1 MGFSVKCLVIAPW
14 ILGATLMLLAS
25 QHDKDL
31 ASRQAA
37 TVGQIV
43 AHEPSNHNR
52 YGYKFRVD
60 GHEYRGWETPLKAEP
75 QIGQSV
81 TIYYDTRSPDE
92 NALSLITPNWAVPGS
107 RERLASFSSV
117 RSSRLS
123 FTWSNASRIPTTR
136 NSSCDGCLSRIG

>member
-1 MGFSVKCLVIAPW
+1 L
-14 ILGATLMLLAS
+14 LLAS
-25 QHDKDL
+25 QHDKDV

-52 YGYKFRVD
+52 YGYKFQVD

-75 QIGQSV
+75 KIGQSV

-92 NALSLITPNWAVPGS
+92 NALTDYAESGS
-107 RERLASFSSV
+107 AWFARAFGVLFFGALVTFVIYLVERLAHPHNPQQQ
-117 RSSRLS
+117 L
-123 FTWSNASRIPTTR
+123 
-136 NSSCDGCLSRIG
+136 